1 MNCDDGKSE
10 RDCDELDCGGFNLKV
25 NLGRSW
31 ERDECPR
38 LLSDKLGIFKILA
51 VDISKICQ
59 LT

>member
-38 LLSDKLGIFKILA
+38 LLRDKLSIF
-51 VDISKICQ
+51 
-59 LT
+59 